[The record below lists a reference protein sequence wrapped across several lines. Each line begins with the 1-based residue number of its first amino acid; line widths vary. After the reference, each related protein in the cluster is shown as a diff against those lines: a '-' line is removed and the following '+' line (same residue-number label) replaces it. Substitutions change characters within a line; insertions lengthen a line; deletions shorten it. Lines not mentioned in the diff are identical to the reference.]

1 MILFRKLVYYKRCS
15 KEHSQVPSMQSYSP
29 SLRKLNQNLNWE
41 LPNGNRYGM
50 PAGGGGG
57 RETCIMLNKK
67 KRSWHT
73 EWFLLLQEPMLYI
86 SLETLCEKN
95 TWNWKE
101 KETQV
106 NKFTKII
113 LYYYQT
119 NYLEMATKSP
129 ILYHSFGMDI

>member
-15 KEHSQVPSMQSYSP
+15 KEHSQVPSMQNYSP

-50 PAGGGGG
+50 S
-57 RETCIMLNKK
+57 REGVEKPVLCWTKRE
-67 KRSWHT
+67 RSWHT

-129 ILYHSFGMDI
+129 ILYHSFVIDI